1 MQAHTRFQRVYSQSG
16 SAIAFSCSPG
26 LRFILL
32 TLLIFVAIASG
43 RSAGAQMGTGS
54 IQGTVY
60 DSAGAIVMGANVVIE
75 NTATQEK
82 VSTQSNNA
90 GRFVSPALVLGT
102 YQITVARSGFQ
113 QTVVKNIVVEVGQTA
128 EVDVT
133 MHVGQTSETVTVTG
147 APPELNT
154 ADGTLG
160 SVIPSTPVHELPL
173 NGRETLAL
181 TALTPGV
188 RNSTGPDAEGLG
200 DRGDF
205 LSAISINGSPA
216 GLNEFLI
223 DGLNNSETRTA
234 EVAINPTVD
243 AIQEF
248 RVQSGTMS
256 ALYGYTAG
264 GVVNLVTRSGTNQFH
279 GTAYEFFR
287 NDALD
292 AKPYFTASGGS
303 KPEFRY
309 NQYGGAVG
317 GPIIHDRS
325 FFFGNYEQYSYIQGV
340 PTFASV
346 PTLIER
352 GGDFSDLYG
361 TNGQLIPIYDPS
373 TTQPNPNGSGY
384 VRQQYQGNVIPPGSL
399 DQAALGLQKA
409 IYPVPNTTP
418 TNALTHANNYVTNVR
433 TVNSMRQALG
443 RVDHQF
449 SARNS
454 AMLRY
459 AYYNFGTNNPDVLSG
474 PASARND
481 RITNQSAILADT
493 QTLSPTLINDVR
505 IGFTRNWFL
514 FTPESYNQNWP
525 NKVGLPGSVP
535 QYTIPLI
542 SNGLPSYGTQVEFG
556 FRAYTNPEIS
566 DTVTKVIGK
575 HTLQFGSD
583 LRYNVGSENLNA
595 NGSGSFTFTAG
606 LTGNPQN
613 PGGTGSA
620 YASFLLGQVSS
631 ASVTTLVGETD
642 RSGDAA
648 FYVQDDWKATS
659 TLTLNLGLRYEYQQT
674 PFDQNNHYSNWN
686 PDLTQPANGLKG
698 AYQFAGVDG
707 VGRNFTDES
716 YLDFCPRIGFAWTFM
731 KNTVARG
738 GYGIYH
744 PQTFMQADTNV
755 EQGFSNSTSYTSA
768 NSNAA
773 AFQFSSGLP
782 SPPIQPLGAA
792 LGPSAFL
799 GQTVTYQLSH
809 DPTPMSQQ
817 WNFSLQREFPLRITA
832 QATYTGNHGTHFE
845 SDEYNLDTLD
855 PKYLSEGLA
864 LQQQVPNPYQ
874 GIVPGALGGATI
886 SLQQSLL
893 AYPYYQGVTVY
904 YPKDGSFIA
913 HYLEME
919 VQRTSASGLTLMAGY
934 TVGKLISTPIYTGLT
949 FIISEPLGYQNVYDR
964 AAERSIDPTDVSQR
978 ATISALYNLP
988 FGKGQRFLNTPGL
1001 LSAFVGGW
1009 QLNDITIFQT
1019 GYPLAITGANND
1031 LATRPNFVSG
1041 VSAKLDHRTK
1051 DEWFNTAA
1059 FVNPPLYTFGDVG
1072 RTLPNVRS
1080 PGTADFD
1087 VSLFK
1092 TTPLTETTKLQLRIE
1107 SFNVFNRPNLGV
1119 PNTTFSP
1126 GSNGLNANGAFG
1138 TITTT
1143 GTSNRDVQLAAKFIF

>member
-1 MQAHTRFQRVYSQSG
+1 MLL
-16 SAIAFSCSPG
+16 SAFAW
-26 LRFILL
+26 
-32 TLLIFVAIASG
+32 LLICTQS
-43 RSAGAQMGTGS
+43 SPAQMGTGS

-60 DSAGAIVMGANVVIE
+60 DTGGAVVSGAKVAILNI
-75 NTATQEK
+75 ATEAVFQTE
-82 VSTQSNNA
+82 SNAA

-102 YQITVARSGFQ
+102 YQVTVTRAGFQ
-113 QTVVKNIVVEVGQTA
+113 QEIVQNVIVEVGQIA
-128 EVDVT
+128 NVSAT
-133 MHVGQTSETVTVTG
+133 MRVGQTTESVTVLG

-154 ADGTLG
+154 SDGTLG
-160 SVIPSTPVHELPL
+160 SVIPSTPVHDLPL

-188 RNSTGPDAEGLG
+188 RNATGPDAEGLG
-200 DRGDF
+200 DRGDY

-234 EVAINPTVD
+234 EVSINPTVD

-256 ALYGYTAG
+256 SIYGYTAG
-264 GVVNLVTRSGTNQFH
+264 GVVNLVTRSGTNEYH

-287 NDALD
+287 NDSLD
-292 AKPYFTASGGS
+292 AKPYFTNQGKP

-309 NQYGGAVG
+309 NQYGAALG

-325 FFFGNYEQYSYIQGV
+325 FFFANYEQYSYIQGV

-352 GGDFSDLYG
+352 AGNFSDLYG

-373 TTQPNPNGSGY
+373 TTQTNPNGPGY
-384 VRQQYQGNVIPPGSL
+384 TRQQFAGNVIPPGSL
-399 DQAALGLQKA
+399 DKTALNLQNA
-409 IYPVPNTTP
+409 IYPVPNTSP
-418 TNALTHANNYVTNVR
+418 TNLLTHANNYVTNVR

-443 RVDHQF
+443 RIDHQF
-449 SARNS
+449 SPKNS

-481 RITNQSAILADT
+481 LITNQSAILADT

-505 IGFTRNWFL
+505 IGFTRNWFT
-514 FTPESYNQNWP
+514 FTPQSYDQNWP
-525 NKVGLPGSVP
+525 QKIGLPGSVP
-535 QYTIPLI
+535 AYAIPLI

-556 FRAYTNPEIS
+556 FRAYTNPEIT
-566 DTVTKVIGK
+566 DTVTKVIGN
-575 HTLQFGSD
+575 HTLQFGTD
-583 LRYNVGSENLNA
+583 LRDNIGSENLNA

-642 RSGDAA
+642 RAADIA
-648 FYVQDDWKATS
+648 FYGQDDWKVKP
-659 TLTLNLGLRYEYQQT
+659 TLTLNAGLRYEYQQT

-686 PDLTQPANGLKG
+686 PNLTQPANGLKG
-698 AYQFAGVDG
+698 AYEFAGIDG
-707 VGRNFTDES
+707 VGRNFTNEN
-716 YLDFCPRIGFAWTFM
+716 YLDFSPRIGFAWSFL
-731 KNTVARG
+731 KSTVVRG
-738 GYGIYH
+738 GYGVYH
-744 PQTFMQADTNV
+744 PQAFTQADTNV

-768 NSNAA
+768 NSNVA
-773 AFQFSSGLP
+773 AFQFSQGLP
-782 SPPIQPLGAA
+782 TPPIQPLGAA

-799 GQTVTYQLSH
+799 GQTVTYQLAH

-817 WNFSLQREFPLRITA
+817 WNLSLQRELPLRLVTE
-832 QATYTGNHGTHFE
+832 ATYTGNHGTHFD
-845 SDEYNLDTLD
+845 SDEYNLDTLN
-855 PKYLSEGLA
+855 PQYLSLGLA
-864 LQQQVPNPYQ
+864 LQQQVPNPYA

-886 SLQQSLL
+886 SRQQSLL
-893 AYPYYQGVTVY
+893 PYPYYQGVTAY
-904 YPKDGSFIA
+904 YPRDGSFIA
-913 HYLEME
+913 HYFELE
-919 VQRTSASGLTLMAGY
+919 VQRNSTTGLTLMAGY
-934 TVGKLISTPIYTGLT
+934 TVGKLISTPIYTGLS
-949 FIISEPLGYQNVYDR
+949 FIVPGPLGYQNVYDR
-964 AAERSIDPTDVSQR
+964 AAERSVDPTDVSQR
-978 ATISALYNLP
+978 ATVSAIYPLP
-988 FGKGQRFLNTPGL
+988 FGKGQRFAPSGRV
-1001 LSAFVGGW
+1001 LSGVIGGW

-1019 GYPLAITGANND
+1019 GYPLAISGANND

-1041 VSAKLDHRTK
+1041 VSPKLSQPTK
-1051 DEWFNTAA
+1051 SEWFNTAA
-1059 FVNPPLYTFGDVG
+1059 FVNPSLYTFGDVG
-1072 RTLPNVRS
+1072 RTLSNVRS
-1080 PGTADFD
+1080 PGTADYD
-1087 VSLFK
+1087 LSLFK
-1092 TTPLTETTKLQLRIE
+1092 TTPLTERTKLQLRIE
-1107 SFNVFNRPNLGV
+1107 AFNVFNHPNLGV

-1138 TITTT
+1138 TITST
-1143 GTSNRDVQLAAKFIF
+1143 GTSNRDVQLAAKIIF